1 MYRFQT
7 MRKKLPSYAI
17 SFISKLE
24 TYIPK
29 FGMYIPKFAT
39 YIPKFGMENSYGVK
53 NFFQEGEIKISVA
66 LKRIARKNYAKVW
79 RPKQKDLPLH
89 ESINRYE
96 NENENQ
102 LTNNNNNK
110 QLINS

>member
-66 LKRIARKNYAKVW
+66 LKK
-79 RPKQKDLPLH
+79 
-89 ESINRYE
+89 
-96 NENENQ
+96 
-102 LTNNNNNK
+102 K
-110 QLINS
+110 QLFETTMLRFLTAIATCLSVTSCMGYPKIL

>member
-39 YIPKFGMENSYGVK
+39 YIPKFATYIPKFATENSCGVK
-53 NFFQEGEIKISVA
+53 NFFQEGEIKISIA
-66 LKRIARKNYAKVW
+66 LK
-79 RPKQKDLPLH
+79 
-89 ESINRYE
+89 
-96 NENENQ
+96 
-102 LTNNNNNK
+102 NNCSK
-110 QLINS
+110 QLC

>member
-1 MYRFQT
+1 M
-7 MRKKLPSYAI
+7 
-17 SFISKLE
+17 SFISKFE

-66 LKRIARKNYAKVW
+66 LK
-79 RPKQKDLPLH
+79 
-89 ESINRYE
+89 
-96 NENENQ
+96 
-102 LTNNNNNK
+102 NNCP
-110 QLINS
+110 

>member
-7 MRKKLPSYAI
+7 MRKKLLSYVI

-39 YIPKFGMENSYGVK
+39 YIPKFATENSCGVK

-66 LKRIARKNYAKVW
+66 
-79 RPKQKDLPLH
+79 PK
-89 ESINRYE
+89 
-96 NENENQ
+96 
-102 LTNNNNNK
+102 K
-110 QLINS
+110 QLFEKTMLKFGGQNKKTYLCGKLKVES

>member
-1 MYRFQT
+1 

-39 YIPKFGMENSYGVK
+39 YIPKFATENSCGVK

-66 LKRIARKNYAKVW
+66 LK
-79 RPKQKDLPLH
+79 
-89 ESINRYE
+89 
-96 NENENQ
+96 
-102 LTNNNNNK
+102 NNCSK
-110 QLINS
+110 QLC